1 MSGILSPRSK
11 TGRHTEEVRLRY
23 SISENFTKAF
33 GINEST
39 VVELLKFLQYWII
52 QNFQENVI
60 FQLLG
65 DR

>member
-11 TGRHTEEVRLRY
+11 TGRHTVVRLHY
-23 SISENFTKAF
+23 SISKSFRKAF

-39 VVELLKFLQYWII
+39 VVELLKLLQYWII
-52 QNFQENVI
+52 QNFQGNVI
-60 FQLLG
+60 FQLLD